1 MSFEA
6 ERAAAVRAE
15 NDAMQEDRVITITL
29 LHSEWLT
36 AIDALHDRAEQTREL
51 AGEVG
56 EDGFDEPQLADA
68 AFEYERVAQEIE
80 GCLL

>member
-15 NDAMQEDRVITITL
+15 NDSMQGEDRVITITL
-29 LHSEWLT
+29 LESEWLT
-36 AIDALHDRAEQTREL
+36 AVDALHDRAEQTQQL

-56 EDGFDEPQLADA
+56 EEGFDDPDLAEA
-68 AFEYERVAQEIE
+68 AFDYERVAREIASH
-80 GCLL
+80 L